1 MTMKWFIASDLHGSA
16 HYGKLVL
23 DAYDREKAD
32 RMLLLGDILN
42 PGPRNGIPEGY
53 VPMALAEML
62 NERKDEI
69 LAVRGNCDSEI
80 DQMLLSFPMMADYAL
95 LSMEGRMVFVTHGHL
110 YNRDHLPPLR
120 AGDILLHGHTHRS
133 ACEYQNPY
141 YYCNPGSPTFP
152 FDGHRGYMIL
162 EEDSISMKTLDGNT
176 VRKISLDQ

>member
-1 MTMKWFIASDLHGSA
+1 MKWFIASDLHGSA

-62 NERKDEI
+62 NERKDDI

-80 DQMLLSFPMMADYAL
+80 DQMLLSFPVTADYTI
-95 LSMEGRMVFVTHGHL
+95 LSLDKRIAFVTHGHIF
-110 YNRDHLPPLR
+110 NQDHLPSLHE
-120 AGDILLHGHTHRS
+120 GDILMHGHTHRS
-133 ACEYQNPY
+133 ACEYRGPY
-141 YYCNPGSPTFP
+141 FYCNPGSPTFP
-152 FDGHRGYMIL
+152 FDGHRGYL
-162 EEDSISMKTLDGNT
+162 VLDKDRLSLKTLDGVT
-176 VRKISLDQ
+176 VREISLES